1 MKKLYL
7 YPIWLRLWHWLNAL
21 IFVVLIVSGMS
32 LHYAGSGDFLFS
44 FEVAMI
50 AHNTSGIAL
59 SFLYLF
65 YFILNISSGNIK
77 HYLPS
82 LRNFITRSIKQARF
96 YTFGIFLGEPHP
108 YHASEKEKFNP
119 MQQMAYFFIVFI
131 GFPVIIASGW
141 FLMFPEL
148 APDEIFGMGGVW
160 PMAMLHTVM
169 GFFLTIFMFV
179 HIYLATTGNTPSE
192 HFIAMFTG
200 YHVVHE
206 DHHEEEHEDKLPS
219 LLTNPISLSGAFITM
234 LSLVFIVLLLIFE
247 FLVGTNNPYTRLITY
262 IIIPSVL
269 FLGLIVILIGWLNE
283 NRNKQKNIERRLPLL
298 DFNRAKHQL
307 FFFLISVVS
316 FTIVITTIYGS
327 RKAYEYTESN
337 SFCMEAC
344 HEVMEPVSVTYASS
358 PHSKIA
364 CVDCHFTEKSSFWD
378 QNRLSGLP
386 QVYMTITDSYEKP
399 LGAPTTYLRPSP
411 EACKKCHW
419 EEKYYEQKSFKRDYF
434 LSDEENTHYSITLT
448 MKVGGGNREIG
459 ISSGI
464 HYHMGISKDIL
475 YIEPDNPDDAIP
487 LVKAISKTDGKETVY
502 RLTGKQIS
510 PTAQFKKFDCIDC
523 HNRPSHVYNDPYQTI
538 NAYMAYDKIN
548 SKLPNIKKIG
558 VRVLESL
565 KSRENSIEEIKNAL
579 TKYYKENYPN
589 VPIDMR
595 DELNLAIIELNAI
608 YLKNYFPEMNAN
620 WKVYANHESHLYSK
634 GCFRCHDGNHVN
646 KAGEVLSNDCNLCHT
661 ITTKLVAGKPLAD
674 SLNANTFI
682 HPGGL
687 DKDIL
692 NQYCSDCHNPK

>member
-1 MKKLYL
+1 MKKIFL
-7 YPIWLRLWHWLNAL
+7 YPLWLRIWHWLNAIL
-21 IFVVLIVSGMS
+21 FVVLILSGMS

-50 AHNTSGIAL
+50 SHNIAGIAV
-59 SFLYLF
+59 SFIYLF
-65 YFILNISSGNIK
+65 YFILNITSGNIK
-77 HYLPS
+77 HYLPN
-82 LRNFITRSIKQARF
+82 LKNFITRSIKQARF

-119 MQQMAYFFIVFI
+119 MQQMAYFFVVFI
-131 GFPVIIASGW
+131 GFPVIIVSGW
-141 FLMFPEL
+141 LLMFPEV

-169 GFFLTIFMFV
+169 GFFLTIFMFA

-192 HFIAMFTG
+192 LFVSMFTG
-200 YHVVHE
+200 YHLV
-206 DHHEEEHEDKLPS
+206 HEEEETSHEEDELPS
-219 LLTNPISLSGAFITM
+219 LLLNPISLVGAFITM
-234 LSLVFIVLLLIFE
+234 LSLVFIALLLVFE
-247 FLVGTNNPYTRLITY
+247 FLIGTNNPYTRLITY

-269 FLGLIVILIGWLNE
+269 FIGFTIILVGWLKE
-283 NRNKQKNIERRLPLL
+283 NKNKDKERKPLPVLN
-298 DFNRAKHQL
+298 FNRAKHQL
-307 FFFLISVVS
+307 FFFLISVIS
-316 FTIVITTIYGS
+316 FTFVITTIYGS

-337 SFCMEAC
+337 AFCMEAC
-344 HEVMEPVSVTYASS
+344 HEVMEPVSVTYAASA
-358 PHSKIA
+358 HSNIA

-386 QVYMTITDSYEKP
+386 QVYMTMTDSYEKP
-399 LGAPTTYLRPSP
+399 LGAPTTYLRPSA

-434 LSDEENTHYSITLT
+434 LSDEENSHYQITLT

-464 HYHMGISKDIL
+464 HYHMGIGKDIL
-475 YIEPDNPDDAIP
+475 YIEPEEKGDAIP
-487 LVKAISKTDGKETVY
+487 LVKAISNTDGEETVY
-502 RLTGKQIS
+502 RLLGKQIAS
-510 PTAQFKKFDCIDC
+510 NAKLKEFDCIDC
-523 HNRPSHVYNDPYQTI
+523 HNRPSHSYNDPYQTI

-558 VRVLESL
+558 VRTLEALS
-565 KSRENSIEEIKNAL
+565 SRENSLSEIKEAV
-579 TKYYKENYPN
+579 TAYYKENYPN
-589 VPIDMR
+589 IPIDMR
-595 DELNLAIIELNAI
+595 DELNLAIIELNSI
-608 YLKNYFPEMNAN
+608 FLKNYFPEMNAN
-620 WKVYANHESHLYSK
+620 WKIYANHESHLYSK

-661 ITTKLVAGKPLAD
+661 ITTKLVKGKPLPD
-674 SLNANTFI
+674 SLNANQFL

-687 DKDIL
+687 DKDII
-692 NQYCSDCHNPK
+692 NQYCSDCHNPQ